1 MTDKRNKLINYT
13 KNFFLLILI
22 VSCSKNVSI
31 ASLSSEEIISLS
43 QSKIVNSKSFSFDL
57 KHKNGSTE
65 LPGNYDISRANGD
78 IQKPKN
84 IMIDAE
90 IISNNF
96 LIKLSYL
103 SLNDQYWITNP
114 ISFDWMK
121 TPEEDN
127 PFRNIDPINI
137 LGDIYSEIESIR
149 LVEYK
154 NKEYLLRANI
164 NSNNLTSLVGDI
176 IIPDKNVDIELFIND
191 EGFVRKILIFGEV
204 QPNDLSNTLR
214 EISFSNWNVEIEW
227 NEP

>member
-1 MTDKRNKLINYT
+1 
-13 KNFFLLILI
+13 
-22 VSCSKNVSI
+22 
-31 ASLSSEEIISLS
+31 
-43 QSKIVNSKSFSFDL
+43 
-57 KHKNGSTE
+57 
-65 LPGNYDISRANGD
+65 
-78 IQKPKN
+78 
-84 IMIDAE
+84 MIDAE

-103 SLNDQYWITNP
+103 SLNDRYWITNP
-114 ISFDWMK
+114 ISFDWME

-137 LGDIYSEIESIR
+137 LGDIYAEIESIK

-154 NKEYLLRANI
+154 NNEYLLSANI

-176 IIPDKNVDIELFIND
+176 IIPNKNVDIELFIND
-191 EGFVRKILIFGEV
+191 DGFVRKILIFGEV

-227 NEP
+227 DEP

>member
-1 MTDKRNKLINYT
+1 
-13 KNFFLLILI
+13 
-22 VSCSKNVSI
+22 
-31 ASLSSEEIISLS
+31 
-43 QSKIVNSKSFSFDL
+43 
-57 KHKNGSTE
+57 
-65 LPGNYDISRANGD
+65 
-78 IQKPKN
+78 
-84 IMIDAE
+84 MIDAE

-103 SLNDQYWITNP
+103 SLNDRYWITNP
-114 ISFDWMK
+114 ISFDWME

-137 LGDIYSEIESIR
+137 LGDIYAEIESIK

-154 NKEYLLRANI
+154 NNEYLLSANI

-176 IIPDKNVDIELFIND
+176 IIPNKNVDIELFITD
-191 EGFVRKILIFGEV
+191 QGFVRKILIFGEV

-227 NEP
+227 DEP

>member
-1 MTDKRNKLINYT
+1 
-13 KNFFLLILI
+13 
-22 VSCSKNVSI
+22 
-31 ASLSSEEIISLS
+31 
-43 QSKIVNSKSFSFDL
+43 
-57 KHKNGSTE
+57 
-65 LPGNYDISRANGD
+65 
-78 IQKPKN
+78 
-84 IMIDAE
+84 MIDAE

-103 SLNDQYWITNP
+103 SVNDRYWITNP
-114 ISFDWMK
+114 ISFDWME

-137 LGDIYSEIESIR
+137 LGDIYADIESIK

-154 NKEYLLRANI
+154 NKEYLLSANI

-176 IIPDKNVDIELFIND
+176 IIPNKNVDIELFIND
-191 EGFVRKILIFGEV
+191 QGFVRKILIFGEV

>member
-1 MTDKRNKLINYT
+1 
-13 KNFFLLILI
+13 
-22 VSCSKNVSI
+22 
-31 ASLSSEEIISLS
+31 
-43 QSKIVNSKSFSFDL
+43 
-57 KHKNGSTE
+57 
-65 LPGNYDISRANGD
+65 
-78 IQKPKN
+78 
-84 IMIDAE
+84 MIDAE

-103 SLNDQYWITNP
+103 SLNDRYWITNP
-114 ISFDWMK
+114 ISFDWME

-137 LGDIYSEIESIR
+137 LGDIYADIESIK

-154 NKEYLLRANI
+154 NKEYLLSANI

-176 IIPDKNVDIELFIND
+176 IIPNKNVDIELFIND
-191 EGFVRKILIFGEV
+191 QGFVRKILIFGEV

-227 NEP
+227 DEP

>member
-1 MTDKRNKLINYT
+1 
-13 KNFFLLILI
+13 
-22 VSCSKNVSI
+22 
-31 ASLSSEEIISLS
+31 
-43 QSKIVNSKSFSFDL
+43 
-57 KHKNGSTE
+57 
-65 LPGNYDISRANGD
+65 
-78 IQKPKN
+78 
-84 IMIDAE
+84 MIDAE

-127 PFRNIDPINI
+127 QFRNIDPINI

-204 QPNDLSNTLR
+204 QPND
-214 EISFSNWNVEIEW
+214 
-227 NEP
+227 

>member
-1 MTDKRNKLINYT
+1 MCIRDSAAT
-13 KNFFLLILI
+13 LLKASNACVPRCTEPYILPNLTFN
-22 VSCSKNVSI
+22 VSNCAAVSI
-31 ASLSSEEIISLS
+31 AP
-43 QSKIVNSKSFSFDL
+43 
-57 KHKNGSTE
+57 
-65 LPGNYDISRANGD
+65 LPASNICF
-78 IQKPKN
+78 PKN
-84 IMIDAE
+84 PA
-90 IISNNF
+90 
-96 LIKLSYL
+96 
-103 SLNDQYWITNP
+103 P
-114 ISFDWMK
+114 K
-121 TPEEDN
+121 TTANLLTEEDN